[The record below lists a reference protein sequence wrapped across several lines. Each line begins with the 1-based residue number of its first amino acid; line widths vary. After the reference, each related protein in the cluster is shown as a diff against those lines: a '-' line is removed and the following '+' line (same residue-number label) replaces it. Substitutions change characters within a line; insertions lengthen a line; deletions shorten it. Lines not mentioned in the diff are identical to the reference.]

1 MAINANSMAPR
12 HLFFFP
18 VSCCCSI
25 WWVEC
30 ACHLVQVWFAGFARF
45 SKPSTFYT
53 MHNVRWKYNYF
64 NIALFLSCFFFSF
77 TFFQNRFACIQF
89 SLTMD
94 ADVLSALRTQA
105 AFLAGSD
112 RPIIIVKAP
121 AGELKSTWKKQPLE
135 LCLQYLIS
143 SLR

>member
-1 MAINANSMAPR
+1 
-12 HLFFFP
+12 
-18 VSCCCSI
+18 
-25 WWVEC
+25 
-30 ACHLVQVWFAGFARF
+30 
-45 SKPSTFYT
+45 
-53 MHNVRWKYNYF
+53 
-64 NIALFLSCFFFSF
+64 
-77 TFFQNRFACIQF
+77 
-89 SLTMD
+89 MD